1 MSVHVSELFS
11 LKGKVGLVTGGARR
25 LGKDEAEALAE
36 AGADVAITSRNM
48 EMAHA
53 TAKEISDATGQTVT
67 DRQAISLQPHRAQE
81 RR

>member
-25 LGKDEAEALAE
+25 LGKDEAE
-36 AGADVAITSRNM
+36 ADVAITSRNM

-67 DRQAISLQPHRAQE
+67 DRQALSLQPHRAQE